1 MNPYVAI
8 AAGVGV
14 VLLALVPRRRKRSGF
29 AQFALPT
36 STPETVDWGETERL
50 TSNVPSS
57 GSRTTGAA
65 TSTTQ
70 TQSSSRTGG
79 GTGAAPD
86 ARPTP
91 TPRVVTPTGGDRRVA
106 AMQTILNEIHAY
118 IASASATA
126 SGAGN
131 PLHPQINVTGRL
143 DANTFRS
150 WNMLCQTAHGLR
162 HARGCLP
169 WFSGYPLATAWAPAA
184 PNRDVWATQAGF
196 EAAFTA
202 NAKVTPAVWDTGPM
216 TITEW
221 LSRVYNNRTRDAE
234 AMHLDALSAY
244 WKIARRGGCWRY
256 T

>member
-1 MNPYVAI
+1 MNPYAAI

-14 VLLALVPRRRKRSGF
+14 VLLALIPRRGRRGRV
-29 AQFALPT
+29 ATFALPP
-36 STPETVDWGETERL
+36 STPEVDDWDEPIRVV
-50 TSNVPSS
+50 SNVPRT
-57 GSRTTGAA
+57 GSPA
-65 TSTTQ
+65 TSAPQ
-70 TQSSSRTGG
+70 AQSSART
-79 GTGAAPD
+79 APAPAPAPA
-86 ARPTP
+86 ARPAP
-91 TPRVVTPTGGDRRVA
+91 PPRVVTPPGTDRRVA
-106 AMQTILNEIHAY
+106 ATQTILNEIHAY
-118 IASASATA
+118 IASA

-184 PNRDVWATQAGF
+184 PIRDVWATQAGF
-196 EAAFTA
+196 EAAFNA
-202 NAKVTPAVWDTGPM
+202 NAKVTPAIYGTAPM

-221 LSRVYNNRTRDAE
+221 LERVYVNRTRENA
-234 AMHLDALSAY
+234 AMHLDALAEY
-244 WKIARRGGCWRY
+244 WKHARRGGCWRY